1 MEGTIRALV
10 AVDPAIDR
18 GAVKAA
24 MPMDDEVEVVAMVDG
39 YGGVREASL
48 RNRTDLLI
56 VACGPDSDGAVL
68 LVEESRRQYPD
79 RPVLVLCTGS
89 PNGFVRRAFAAGAD
103 DIATL
108 PLTPDQ
114 LRFMIDKAIT
124 RRDVPGEGTDGVPPA
139 AKRMI
144 VVLGPKGG
152 TGKTL
157 TACNLGVKL
166 AQTGASAVLVDL
178 DLQFGDV
185 GLSLGMKPDRTI
197 FDLATAAGTIDG
209 DKVEGYLS
217 THRSGLRV
225 LLAPGRP
232 DQASAVTVEFL
243 SEMYRALRE
252 RHQYVIV
259 DTPPGFTP
267 EVIAS
272 IDVSSDVA
280 LVGMLDT
287 LSLKNTRLGLE
298 TLDLMGYPQDQVSL
312 VLNRADS
319 RVGITHADV
328 ATIVGREPG
337 IFIPS
342 DREIPKA
349 VNEGEP
355 IVLAKPK
362 SEAAAVFAK
371 LAAIYQP
378 DVVSTQTTTDGGS
391 DGRRLL
397 RRKG

>member
-1 MEGTIRALV
+1 MERTIRALV
-10 AVDPAIDR
+10 ALDPTVDH
-18 GAVKAA
+18 GMVKAA
-24 MPMDDEVEVVAMVDG
+24 MPMDDAVEVVAMVDG
-39 YGGVREASL
+39 FGGVREASL
-48 RNRTDLLI
+48 RNRTDMLI

-108 PLTPDQ
+108 PLSPDQ

-124 RRDVPGEGTDGVPPA
+124 RRNVPGDGEDGMPA
-139 AKRMI
+139 AVKRMI

-157 TACNLGVKL
+157 TACNLGVSL
-166 AQTGASAVLVDL
+166 AQSGASTVLVDL

-185 GLSLGMKPDRTI
+185 GLSLGMKPERTI
-197 FDLATAAGTIDG
+197 YDLATAPGTIDG
-209 DKVEGYLS
+209 DKVAGYLS
-217 THRSGLRV
+217 THTSGLNV
-225 LLAPGRP
+225 LLAPARP
-232 DQASAVTVEFL
+232 DQASAITVEFL
-243 SEMYRALRE
+243 AEMYRALRE
-252 RHQYVIV
+252 RHQYVLV

-319 RVGITHADV
+319 RVGITHGDV
-328 ATIVGREPG
+328 ASIVGREPDVLV
-337 IFIPS
+337 PS

-349 VNEGEP
+349 VNEGAP

-362 SEAAAVFAK
+362 SQAAGAFAT
-371 LAAIYQP
+371 LAGMYQP
-378 DVVSTQTTTDGGS
+378 QHVSTETTSGGS
-391 DGRRLL
+391 DRRRRL
-397 RRKG
+397 RRKA